1 MSAALP
7 QGIQKLGITRWVD
20 LLLHFPLRYE
30 NESQVLTL
38 DQVAPG
44 QFAQVQVRV
53 VSARIVFRPRR
64 MLVVDVEDD
73 TGAAILRFIYFKD
86 VQKNVFPV
94 GHKIRVLGDVRRSL
108 AGIEFIHPR
117 IRSGWLTTEV
127 IGQQPLVPVY
137 PTTAG
142 LSQLNL
148 RRAVARAM
156 GIAMPAEWLTADQL
170 NRFGLMPLPQAI
182 RLLHEPP
189 ADSESNG
196 LLEQIIRRE
205 GPAWDRIRFDELV
218 AQQVVMRRARRL
230 RRNETAEPLSNHDV
244 VKGLRACLPFSLTK
258 AQERVW
264 TEISNDMQSVQPMQR
279 LLQGDVGSGKTV
291 IAALAA
297 ALAVG
302 SGGQVA
308 VMAPTEIL
316 AAQLFQK
323 FNDWFSVLGVEVVLL
338 KGGLPAKQRRSIL
351 ERIANAEIPV
361 VVGTHALIQKDVG
374 FDRLAMVV
382 VDEQHRFGV
391 GQRLALRSQGRH
403 AGQVPHVLGMSATP
417 IPRSL
422 AMTYLAD
429 LDVSVLDER
438 PPNRQPIITKL
449 MSSNR
454 REELVDRLQ
463 DFLAQ
468 GGQAYWVCPVIEAA
482 SDESDML
489 SAAASDTSVSS
500 AKSEREGKESAL
512 QAIETARAW
521 LEPLF
526 GDQLTV
532 VHGRM
537 STEEK
542 QAAMQ
547 AFGRGESRLLLAT
560 TVIEVGVDV
569 PKATLMVI
577 EHAERFGLAQL
588 HQLRGRIGRGAE
600 QSTCILLFEEPLSDL
615 AKERLKTLYETDD
628 GFEVARRDLALRGP
642 GEFLGV
648 RQSGVPSLRYSDL
661 EKDVVLVEKAVAFA
675 AKLIAAESA
684 QTGQAAVGVNAGPLD
699 ALVDRWAF
707 GKELLLASG

>member
-86 VQKNVFPV
+86 VQKNAFPV

-189 ADSESNG
+189 PDSESNG

-218 AQQVVMRRARRL
+218 AQQVVMRRARRS

-244 VKGLRACLPFSLTK
+244 VKGLRARLPFSLTK

-338 KGGLPAKQRRSIL
+338 KGGLPAKQRRTIL

-454 REELVDRLQ
+454 REELVDRLR

-489 SAAASDTSVSS
+489 SAAASDSSVAST
-500 AKSEREGKESAL
+500 KSEREGKESAL